1 MAIERVLSR
10 AYLNQ
15 IITDLKG
22 KKAKRQKGLIV
33 FGQSLEH
40 PTIMKE
46 RINLNSDSYRIS
58 SNKTRGYYFFN
69 RPSTEG
75 IIRMRV
81 LFEG

>member
-1 MAIERVLSR
+1 MSLSVRNLLSIAIEKVLSR

-46 RINLNSDSYRIS
+46 RINLNSDSYH
-58 SNKTRGYYFFN
+58 RGVILQITFN
-69 RPSTEG
+69 TGQS
-75 IIRMRV
+75 
-81 LFEG
+81 